1 MIDNVNAPASKEYP
15 HFNVVTKNNIPKSPY
30 TIDGIPDNVS
40 VVIRITLI
48 NLFPRLAYSTRK
60 IAEKI
65 PNGTAMIKDNAV
77 IIIVLIKAGNS
88 DPFSLVY
95 FNANNSG
102 LICGIPLIKI
112 YAIKNNNTANVMIAE
127 SITRS
132 IKINDPGVLL

>member
-1 MIDNVNAPASKEYP
+1 
-15 HFNVVTKNNIPKSPY
+15 
-30 TIDGIPDNVS
+30 
-40 VVIRITLI
+40 
-48 NLFPRLAYSTRK
+48 LAYSTRK

-77 IIIVLIKAGNS
+77 IIIVLIKAG
-88 DPFSLVY
+88 
-95 FNANNSG
+95 NANNSG

>member
-1 MIDNVNAPASKEYP
+1 
-15 HFNVVTKNNIPKSPY
+15 
-30 TIDGIPDNVS
+30 
-40 VVIRITLI
+40 
-48 NLFPRLAYSTRK
+48 
-60 IAEKI
+60 
-65 PNGTAMIKDNAV
+65 MIKDNAV